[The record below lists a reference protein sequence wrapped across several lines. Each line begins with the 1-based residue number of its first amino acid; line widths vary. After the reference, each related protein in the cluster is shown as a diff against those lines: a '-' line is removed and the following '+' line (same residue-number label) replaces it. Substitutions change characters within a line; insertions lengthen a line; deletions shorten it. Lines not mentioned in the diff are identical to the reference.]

1 MAEVKFSQHEYR
13 NFMWQRRSM
22 ISRVSESYPIGTYL
36 ANFPYLNRC
45 QTLMNIVRILPH
57 ARMHLHEWMDM
68 DGHGRL
74 FGRSVNVIHDRW
86 RPKMDPTHASHLT
99 RFEIDKE
106 NERTRNVQN
115 IHRKAEKTLV
125 LVIVD
130 QRFTFDRRELGRTT
144 ENPMPRQ
151 NQKWI

>member
-1 MAEVKFSQHEYR
+1 
-13 NFMWQRRSM
+13 
-22 ISRVSESYPIGTYL
+22 
-36 ANFPYLNRC
+36 
-45 QTLMNIVRILPH
+45 
-57 ARMHLHEWMDM
+57 
-68 DGHGRL
+68 
-74 FGRSVNVIHDRW
+74 
-86 RPKMDPTHASHLT
+86 MDPPHASHLT

-125 LVIVD
+125 LVIVE
-130 QRFTFDRRELGRTT
+130 QIFTFDRRELGRTT